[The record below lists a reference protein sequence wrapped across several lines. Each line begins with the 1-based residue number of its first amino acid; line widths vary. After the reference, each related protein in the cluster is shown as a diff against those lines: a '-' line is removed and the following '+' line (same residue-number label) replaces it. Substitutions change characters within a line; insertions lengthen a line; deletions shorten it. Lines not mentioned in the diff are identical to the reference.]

1 MNKRNLFTIGGAAA
15 FGLALVALPA
25 SPARA
30 QKPEDSTVTRLQ
42 QKLDELQS
50 KLQAQLE
57 SQQVQEAELAVTD
70 ALMRALGPT
79 AGVRGLRITTDFP
92 HGLRIVV
99 LESVPVAVLV
109 HGADRVAVDA
119 NGSLLPRVA
128 ADDLNIVIADDGS
141 GWLGVETH
149 EVTADK
155 AKELKLSAE
164 RGVVLGRIVPDS
176 PAAKAGLKENDV
188 VTEINGQRVEGAA
201 QFRRMIHEIPAGRS
215 IQLTVW
221 RDGRTQAI
229 SATLGK
235 SEERHHAMKM
245 VTPSPG
251 TFAFRMPEIPEIPP
265 MEWNGAM
272 LAGGQPR
279 LGIDAE
285 DLSGQLGAF
294 FGAPDGEGILVR
306 DVNSGSPAEKAGVKA
321 GDVITSLNGDRIRTV
336 GDLREKLSAK
346 RDDKDRTVKLG
357 VLRNKSEISL
367 AVELPAAAAR
377 PKRLVSRRTSI

>member
-1 MNKRNLFTIGGAAA
+1 MNKRNLLTIGAVAAL
-15 FGLALVALPA
+15 GLALTALPA
-25 SPARA
+25 SSARP
-30 QKPEDSTVTRLQ
+30 QKSDDSTIARLQ
-42 QKLDELQS
+42 QRIDELQA

-57 SQQVQEAELAVTD
+57 SRQDQEAELADAD
-70 ALMRALGPT
+70 ALDDSA
-79 AGVRGLRITTDFP
+79 AA
-92 HGLRIVV
+92 VV
-99 LESVPVAVLV
+99 LENQDAKQLEVLP
-109 HGADRVAVDA
+109 GIENDEM
-119 NGSLLPRVA
+119 
-128 ADDLNIVIADDGS
+128 NIVIGDDGS
-141 GWLGVETH
+141 SWLGVETH

-164 RGVVLGRIVPDS
+164 RGVVLGKIVPDS

-221 RDGRTQAI
+221 RDGRAQTI

-235 SEERHHAMKM
+235 SEERRHAMKM
-245 VTPSPG
+245 LAPRPG

-265 MEWNGAM
+265 MEWNGSM
-272 LAGGQPR
+272 LLGGQPR

-321 GDVITSLNGDRIRTV
+321 GDVITSINGERIRTV
-336 GDLREKLSAK
+336 GELREKLSAK

-367 AVELPAAAAR
+367 TVELPAPAAHT
-377 PKRLVSRRTSI
+377 KRLISHRTSI

>member
-25 SPARA
+25 SPAWA
-30 QKPEDSTVTRLQ
+30 QKPEDSTVARLQ
-42 QKLDELQS
+42 QKIDELQA

-57 SQQVQEAELAVTD
+57 SQQVQEAELAVAD
-70 ALMRALGPT
+70 ALEESAQ
-79 AGVRGLRITTDFP
+79 A
-92 HGLRIVV
+92 IVQENQDPAQIEV
-99 LESVPVAVLV
+99 
-109 HGADRVAVDA
+109 
-119 NGSLLPRVA
+119 LPRVA
-128 ADDLNIVIADDGS
+128 TDDLNILIGDDGS

-245 VTPSPG
+245 VTPTPG

-265 MEWNGAM
+265 MEWNGGM

-367 AVELPAAAAR
+367 TVELPAAAAR
-377 PKRLVSRRTSI
+377 PKRLVSHRTSI

>member
-1 MNKRNLFTIGGAAA
+1 MNKRNLFTIGGVVAL
-15 FGLALVALPA
+15 GLALIALPA
-25 SPARA
+25 SSARP
-30 QKPEDSTVTRLQ
+30 QKPDDSTIARLQ
-42 QKLDELQS
+42 QRIDELQA

-57 SQQVQEAELAVTD
+57 SWQDQEAELADTEVL
-70 ALMRALGPT
+70 AESARALAPEDQDSKQ
-79 AGVRGLRITTDFP
+79 IE
-92 HGLRIVV
+92 V
-99 LESVPVAVLV
+99 LPSIET
-109 HGADRVAVDA
+109 
-119 NGSLLPRVA
+119 
-128 ADDLNIVIADDGS
+128 DDLNIVIGDDGS
-141 GWLGVETH
+141 SWLGVETH

-164 RGVVLGRIVPDS
+164 RGVVLGKIVPES

-221 RDGRTQAI
+221 RDGRAQTI

-235 SEERHHAMKM
+235 SRARRHAMKM
-245 VTPSPG
+245 VTPTPG
-251 TFAFRMPEIPEIPP
+251 TFAFRMPEIPEIPS
-265 MEWNGAM
+265 MEWNGSM
-272 LAGGQPR
+272 LLGGQPR

-306 DVNSGSPAEKAGVKA
+306 DVNSGSPAEKASVKA
-321 GDVITSLNGDRIRTV
+321 GDVITSLNGERIRNV

-346 RDDKDRTVKLG
+346 REEKDRTVKLG

-367 AVELPAAAAR
+367 TVELPAPAAR
-377 PKRLVSRRTSI
+377 TKRLISRRTSI

>member
-42 QKLDELQS
+42 QKLDELQA

-70 ALMRALGPT
+70 ALE
-79 AGVRGLRITTDFP
+79 
-92 HGLRIVV
+92 
-99 LESVPVAVLV
+99 ESAQAVEEENQDPEV
-109 HGADRVAVDA
+109 
-119 NGSLLPRVA
+119 LPRVA
-128 ADDLNIVIADDGS
+128 TDDLNILIGDDGS